1 MGVRVGIHPG
11 PFVVKGGSVAALK
24 KISLPYQ
31 QIHEVSMEML
41 AILHGASPDLAI
53 LATALTMV
61 RLFSLETRQPG
72 ELPNVEWEKTFTKD
86 LVEWAEAY
94 SGGERGMN

>member
-1 MGVRVGIHPG
+1 M
-11 PFVVKGGSVAALK
+11 AAMK
-24 KISLPYQ
+24 KISFPYQ
-31 QIHEVSMEML
+31 HIHEVSMGML
-41 AILHGASPDLAI
+41 EVVQGSNPDLAI

-61 RLFSLETRQPG
+61 RLFSIETRQAG
-72 ELPNVEWEKTFTKD
+72 EAPNVEWEKTFTKD